1 MPIDMTRLSEKG
13 QVVIPNEL
21 RKHLGLRE
29 GTRFLVM
36 GIDDTIILRKLELSK
51 ERVRLKELLKLSRDR
66 AERVGFTEKEI
77 DKIIHSIRK
86 VSK

>member
-1 MPIDMTRLSEKG
+1 MTRLSEKG

-51 ERVRLKELLKLSRDR
+51 ERMRLKELLKLSRDK
-66 AERVGFTEKEI
+66 AERVGFSEKEI
-77 DKIIHSIRK
+77 DRLIHSIKK
-86 VSK
+86 VNK